1 MKCLIVSDIHGE
13 LEIFKQIIQQET
25 YDHLISLGDSE
36 LSATELKEVDS
47 LIHGNAYMDL
57 GQSMKVETFQGL
69 KVVMTHG
76 HLVHVHKGDEGLIQ
90 LLHQHQAH
98 LIMHG
103 HTHVARLVKHP
114 AGTILNPGAIYGP
127 RGSWPASYALLDI
140 KDKKFTITF
149 KTLKQ
154 TIIQTEQGAFS

>member
-1 MKCLIVSDIHGE
+1 MKLLIISDIHGE
-13 LEIFKQIIQQET
+13 LESFKHIIQSET

-36 LSATELKEVDS
+36 LSATELKDVDS

-76 HLVHVHKGDEGLIQ
+76 HLVHVHRGDEGLVR
-90 LLHQHQAH
+90 LLNDHQAH
-98 LIMHG
+98 LVMHG
-103 HTHVARLVKHP
+103 HTHVARFLEYD
-114 AGTILNPGAIYGP
+114 ARYILNPGAIYGP